1 MAVSYARMASR
12 EARCML
18 PYQRSSF
25 TWPWPRE
32 PWDRLDTMSK
42 MCCAVLLLMAS
53 LGKPCSKQ
61 VAWRTHM
68 TIPIR
73 PCTAAALLCGFLR
86 SSTLPFAC
94 LAFALPL
101 EHGVK
106 AHVATSTAITVSQIG
121 DEELQILYM
130 SYHLSLPALYDLLLP
145 AANVILSTY
154 T

>member
-1 MAVSYARMASR
+1 MAVSSSRVASR
-12 EARCML
+12 EAEFML
-18 PYQRSSF
+18 PCQQSSF

-32 PWDRLDTMSK
+32 PWDRLDIMSK

-68 TIPIR
+68 TTPIR
-73 PCTAAALLCGFLR
+73 LRTAAALLCGFLH
-86 SSTLPFAC
+86 SSTFPLVC

-106 AHVATSTAITVSQIG
+106 LHVATSTAISVSPLG
-121 DEELQILYM
+121 EEE
-130 SYHLSLPALYDLLLP
+130 S
-145 AANVILSTY
+145 
-154 T
+154 